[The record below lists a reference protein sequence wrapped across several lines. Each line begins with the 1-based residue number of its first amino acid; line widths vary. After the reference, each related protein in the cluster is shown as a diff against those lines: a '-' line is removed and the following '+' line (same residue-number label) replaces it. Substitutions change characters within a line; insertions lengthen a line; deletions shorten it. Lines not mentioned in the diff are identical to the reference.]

1 VAVINT
7 PAQIPETNTDNRI
20 HFRWK
25 FIILPVAF
33 CVLSIVL
40 AAVFYAKLT
49 PSIAYH
55 FHGGVPD
62 RWLSRG
68 AFISWMIVPQFF
80 FTLLAFLTVRMVL
93 LGARYLPPEGTPLPG
108 LLPVMGNMLALPQI
122 ILFIA
127 MLEFF
132 LYNAYSTKLIPL
144 WIIALI
150 ILLLGGIVLVVFF
163 IRTIR
168 QFRRRHGNVLRG

>member
-1 VAVINT
+1 VVVINT
-7 PAQIPETNTDNRI
+7 PDQVPETNTDNQI

-25 FIILPVAF
+25 YIVLPVAF
-33 CVLSIVL
+33 FVLSIVQ

-49 PSIAYH
+49 PAIAYH
-55 FHGGVPD
+55 FHAGVPD
-62 RWLSRG
+62 RWLSRA
-68 AFISWMIVPQFF
+68 AFIGWMIVPQFF
-80 FTLLAFLTVRMVL
+80 FTLLAFVTVRMVL
-93 LGARYLPPEGTPLPG
+93 LGARYLPREGTPLPG

-127 MLEFF
+127 MIQFF
-132 LYNAYSTKLIPL
+132 LYNAYNTRLIPL

-150 ILLLGGIVLVVFF
+150 ILLIGGIVLAVFF

-168 QFRRRHGNVLRG
+168 QFRRRYGNILRE